1 MTHEIP
7 NCAEF
12 FAERARKQQQQIERD
27 TGSLR
32 AQFCERLEKTKP
44 VDGKIVVDVT
54 YNITCEPCAINAFM
68 ADAAAKGWSVVDLG
82 WKQDRKIGTDARG
95 ILQVTGSPPHVG
107 DYDASLRRLLRAE
120 S

>member
-1 MTHEIP
+1 MTYEIP

-27 TGSLR
+27 TDSLR

-44 VDGKIVVDVT
+44 VDGKIVVDVI
-54 YNITCEPCAINAFM
+54 YSDRCEPCAINAFM
-68 ADAAAKGWSVVDLG
+68 ADAAAKGWSVVELG
-82 WKQDRKIGTDARG
+82 KQDRKTGTDARW